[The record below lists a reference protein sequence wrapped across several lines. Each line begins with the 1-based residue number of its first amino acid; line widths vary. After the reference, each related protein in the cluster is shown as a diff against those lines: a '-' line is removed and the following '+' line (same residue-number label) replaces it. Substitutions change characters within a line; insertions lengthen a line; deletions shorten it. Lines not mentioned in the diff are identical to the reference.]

1 MSKIV
6 ATLKDDPTLTA
17 MVPSTNIM
25 VGPVDVL
32 EENQTQL
39 VMPQINLYLVSETSQ
54 TVPLAARET
63 VFQLDIWSRISQLE
77 VENIYEQVLT
87 TLNFLSGDNNGT
99 HIFWQRLNSAVDD
112 YQTDRRIFH
121 KSCTF
126 MAWVQ

>member
-6 ATLKDDPTLTA
+6 SVLKADSTLTA
-17 MVPSTNIM
+17 MVPSNNIM

-39 VMPQINLYLVSETSQ
+39 VMPQINLYLVSEMSN
-54 TVPLAARET
+54 TVPLSTRET
-63 VFQLDIWSRISQLE
+63 TFQLDIWSRISQLE
-77 VENIYEQVLT
+77 VENIYEQVLSDLNYLT
-87 TLNFLSGDNNGT
+87 TDNNGT
-99 HIFWQRLNSAVDD
+99 HIFWQRLNSAVDN